1 MKLVTELNE
10 NEVIHCKTIE
20 EWDRVSGLMGN
31 PHNLNPY
38 DYSRWGSGSVIFHN
52 GRFGD
57 IEFASNNGYVILSLS
72 DFPSPAITPPI
83 SLTHT
88 IGKYVAAQHDGKLYL
103 FKGNQSMVLTKDI
116 INHIKQIV

>member
-20 EWDRVSGLMGN
+20 EWDRILELMGN
-31 PHNLNPY
+31 PKGLRVNEYMTYKEESVLYADGLY
-38 DYSRWGSGSVIFHN
+38 DSVSYARNNKDKIYPASIFL
-52 GRFGD
+52 
-57 IEFASNNGYVILSLS
+57 A
-72 DFPSPAITPPI
+72 PPV

-88 IGKYVAAQHDGKLYL
+88 IGEYVAAQHDGKLYL
-103 FKGNQSMVLTKDI
+103 FKGNQSMVLTQDI